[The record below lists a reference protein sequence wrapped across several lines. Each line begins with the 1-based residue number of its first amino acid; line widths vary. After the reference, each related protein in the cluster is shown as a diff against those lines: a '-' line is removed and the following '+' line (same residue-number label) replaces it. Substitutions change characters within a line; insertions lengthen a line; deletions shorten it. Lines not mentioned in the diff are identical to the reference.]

1 MGRGGFD
8 RRSLIGMAA
17 GAAALTA
24 AGAQAAPA
32 KKPGKAKTPAS
43 VPGAAMP
50 GGPQPSKVVQTRAGK
65 VQGLVHDGIS
75 GFLGIRY
82 GKAPIGKLRFMPP
95 QPADAWSGIY
105 DATDFGAPAMQLAG
119 GTSVDV
125 ANDFGLQMHRVFN
138 TPSEMKV
145 QNEDCLFL
153 NVWTPAADNK
163 KRPVMVWIH
172 GGGFAYGS
180 GSQPIYQCDGLA
192 RAGDVVAVSV
202 NHRLNV
208 FGYLNL
214 AEAMGADYASSG
226 TVGMQDLVLALKW
239 IRDNIEAFG
248 GDPGNVMIM
257 GQSGG
262 GQKVSILCA
271 MPSAKGLF
279 HKAAIQ
285 SGPGLALGRPGPAAA
300 GAKRLLDAL
309 DIKPGERS
317 KLEAIPAPE
326 IIAAAQKLGGGPGG
340 GGAGGGPIVDGI
352 AIPRDPFTPD
362 APAVSADVPILVGW
376 AKDEWTIFTAGEPWF
391 GKMTEADL
399 QARVKPMGEN
409 GQKLL
414 AAVRKDFPGYSP
426 TNLWV
431 EMISVRV
438 MQGSETLAARKA
450 EQGRAPAYVY
460 MTSWET
466 PAGGGVFKAPHTVE
480 IPFMLYSYD
489 KVRAF
494 VGPGP
499 EPKHMADQIGG
510 AWVAFAR
517 TGNPNH
523 PGIPHW
529 PAYDPKTRP
538 VMDFNVKSR
547 VVNDPWPEVRVAL
560 SGMTAPP
567 PRG

>member
-1 MGRGGFD
+1 
-8 RRSLIGMAA
+8 
-17 GAAALTA
+17 
-24 AGAQAAPA
+24 
-32 KKPGKAKTPAS
+32 
-43 VPGAAMP
+43 
-50 GGPQPSKVVQTRAGK
+50 
-65 VQGLVHDGIS
+65 
-75 GFLGIRY
+75 
-82 GKAPIGKLRFMPP
+82 
-95 QPADAWSGIY
+95 
-105 DATDFGAPAMQLAG
+105 
-119 GTSVDV
+119 
-125 ANDFGLQMHRVFN
+125 
-138 TPSEMKV
+138 
-145 QNEDCLFL
+145 
-153 NVWTPAADNK
+153 
-163 KRPVMVWIH
+163 
-172 GGGFAYGS
+172 
-180 GSQPIYQCDGLA
+180 
-192 RAGDVVAVSV
+192 
-202 NHRLNV
+202 
-208 FGYLNL
+208 
-214 AEAMGADYASSG
+214 
-226 TVGMQDLVLALKW
+226 
-239 IRDNIEAFG
+239 
-248 GDPGNVMIM
+248 
-257 GQSGG
+257 
-262 GQKVSILCA
+262 
-271 MPSAKGLF
+271 
-279 HKAAIQ
+279 
-285 SGPGLALGRPGPAAA
+285 
-300 GAKRLLDAL
+300 
-309 DIKPGERS
+309 
-317 KLEAIPAPE
+317 
-326 IIAAAQKLGGGPGG
+326 
-340 GGAGGGPIVDGI
+340 
-352 AIPRDPFTPD
+352 
-362 APAVSADVPILVGW
+362 VPILVGW

>member
-1 MGRGGFD
+1 
-8 RRSLIGMAA
+8 
-17 GAAALTA
+17 
-24 AGAQAAPA
+24 
-32 KKPGKAKTPAS
+32 
-43 VPGAAMP
+43 
-50 GGPQPSKVVQTRAGK
+50 VV
-65 VQGLVHDGIS
+65 
-75 GFLGIRY
+75 F
-82 GKAPIGKLRFMPP
+82 
-95 QPADAWSGIY
+95 
-105 DATDFGAPAMQLAG
+105 
-119 GTSVDV
+119 
-125 ANDFGLQMHRVFN
+125 
-138 TPSEMKV
+138 
-145 QNEDCLFL
+145 
-153 NVWTPAADNK
+153 
-163 KRPVMVWIH
+163 
-172 GGGFAYGS
+172 
-180 GSQPIYQCDGLA
+180 
-192 RAGDVVAVSV
+192 VSV
-202 NHRLNV
+202 NHRLGP
-208 FGYLNL
+208 FGYLDLSALGN
-214 AEAMGADYASSG
+214 DRYATSG
-226 TVGMQDLVLALKW
+226 NAGMLDLVLALEW
-239 IRDNIEAFG
+239 VRDNIAAFG
-248 GDPGNVMIM
+248 GDPGNVTIM

-262 GQKVSILCA
+262 GAKVSTLLA

-285 SGPGLALGRPGPAAA
+285 SGPGLAVGRPGPAAA

-309 DIKPGERS
+309 DVKPGERS
-317 KLEAIPAPE
+317 KLEAIPAPD

-414 AAVRKDFPGYSP
+414 AAVRKDFAGYSP

-517 TGNPNH
+517 TGDPNH